1 MTRISTIAG
10 DTARCRGRAVS
21 SIRPGGGRQHG
32 QSLVEFALIIPIL
45 FLIAVAVGDFGRVYV
60 SAVTIESAAREAAD
74 YGAFLKPNW
83 CVIADAL
90 APSCSIPGNVPFT
103 VAEMER
109 RACTT
114 ASTLP
119 DYEEPPLTVNH
130 ATCTNPT
137 FDYALE
143 NAPADGPYDPS
154 CSLEQAGCVK
164 IVHVW
169 LEHDFSTT
177 IDFPPLPSTVHIRR
191 DSYYAISE
199 LPV

>member
-1 MTRISTIAG
+1 M
-10 DTARCRGRAVS
+10 S
-21 SIRPGGGRQHG
+21 SFRPGGGRQHG

-90 APSCSIPGNVPFT
+90 APDCDLVNVPFT

-119 DYEEPPLTVNH
+119 DYEELPGTVNH
-130 ATCTNPT
+130 ATCTNPV
-137 FDYALE
+137 FRYALE
-143 NAPADGPYDPS
+143 DAPAPPYSP
-154 CSLEQAGCVK
+154 CSLEQSGCVK

-169 LEHDFSTT
+169 LEHDFFTT

>member
-32 QSLVEFALIIPIL
+32 QSLTEFALIIPIL

-60 SAVTIESAAREAAD
+60 SAVTIESGAREAAD
-74 YGAFLKPNW
+74 YGAFVKSNW

-90 APSCSIPGNVPFT
+90 NPVCDLVNESFT
-103 VAEMER
+103 VAEMRR

-119 DYEEPPLTVNH
+119 DYEEPAGTVNH
-130 ATCTNPT
+130 EDCSNPT

-143 NAPADGPYDPS
+143 DAPADGPYDPG